1 MLTEVQL
8 CEWSDALTSL
18 RKINAEW
25 SSGIDLHREYLSN
38 LFEQFGDEDMLLVIE
53 DMMHH
58 LDAHICSNPLA
69 FSAPE
74 FHESVR
80 DVLHEYFEGMHA
92 FDTINL
98 DMEAD
103 ALCRFC
109 EALYF
114 KWVVPARECGSTFIR
129 KPPNGPV
136 IDAKLARIRAKPQ
149 PDQRTDE
156 WYKFRHNL
164 LTASNAWKAF
174 ESQACANQL
183 IYEKCKPL
191 KGNEEKEYVNTSSP
205 MHWGQKYEP
214 VSRMV
219 YEHLYKTRVADFGC
233 LQHDAYPFL
242 GASPDGINVDPGS
255 QRYGRMLEIKNIVN
269 RDITGIPKKEYWIQM
284 QLQMETADLNE
295 CDFLETQFSEEG
307 DDSNDSN
314 DNNSNDMSIHMEAV
328 MTGTMIYFMKDGR
341 PHYEYEPIR
350 CTRSQSEAWFNDAM
364 ERNQAH
370 MWMKTIRWRLEKMS
384 CVLVLRNKLWFQHAI
399 KVLDDLWKTIIKER
413 NNPQGCEH
421 RAPKRRIAP
430 TATTGPN
437 ATAPNALN
445 KSASFMQAWLSTS
458 QPVSANANPN
468 AVYERKCLIDM
479 SSLE

>member
-1 MLTEVQL
+1 MDN
-8 CEWSDALTSL
+8 EWSKSLHAL
-18 RKINAEW
+18 RAINAEW
-25 SSGIDLHREYLSN
+25 TSDIDLHREYLSN
-38 LFEQFGDEDMLLVIE
+38 LFEQFGDEDMLLIVE

-58 LDAHICSNPLA
+58 LDAHICDNPLT
-69 FSAPE
+69 FSAPD
-74 FHESVR
+74 FHETVR
-80 DVLHEYFEGMHA
+80 DVLHEYYEGTQAFEFSATM
-92 FDTINL
+92 DL
-98 DMEAD
+98 EAD

-114 KWVVPARECGSTFIR
+114 KWIVPARECGNTFIR
-129 KPPNGPV
+129 KPPNISI
-136 IDAKLARIRAKPQ
+136 IDAKLAHIRAKPQ
-149 PDQRTDE
+149 PDQRTDA
-156 WYKFRHNL
+156 WYRFRHNL

-174 ESQACANQL
+174 ESEACKNQL

-191 KGNEEKEYVNTSSP
+191 KVHEETEYVNTSSTL
-205 MHWGQKYEP
+205 HWGQKYEP
-214 VSRMV
+214 VSRMI
-219 YEHLYKTRVADFGC
+219 YEHLYKTKVADFGC
-233 LQHDAYPFL
+233 LQHDKHLFL
-242 GASPDGINVDPGS
+242 GASPDGINVDPSS

-307 DDSNDSN
+307 DDD
-314 DNNSNDMSIHMEAV
+314 NDMSVHEEAL

-341 PHYEYEPIR
+341 PHYEYEPIGFNR
-350 CTRSQSEAWFNDAM
+350 GESEAWFNDAM

-370 MWMKTIRWRLEKMS
+370 MWMKTIHWRLEKMS

-399 KVLDDLWKTIIKER
+399 KVLDDLWNTIIKER

-430 TATTGPN
+430 TTTTAPN
-437 ATAPNALN
+437 APNALN
-445 KSASFMQAWLSTS
+445 KSASFMQAWLTS
-458 QPVSANANPN
+458 QQPVAENKPANANSN